1 MPASDPTF
9 GVYVHWPFC
18 ESKCPYCDFNS
29 HVRERVAEDRWRAA
43 YRTEIAAAAAAF
55 GRRRVDT
62 VFFGG
67 GTPSRMHPDTVAA
80 VLDAIG
86 AGFEIAADAEITL
99 EANPASAE
107 VAKFRDVRSAGVNRL
122 SLGVQS
128 LDDDA
133 LRFLGRAHDAAAAR
147 AALAAALA
155 VFPRVSF
162 DLIYALPGQTR
173 AAWRAEL
180 TEALGLGGGHLSA
193 YQLTL
198 ETGTPFF
205 HAAAAGKLVL
215 PGDDDAAA
223 LYDLTQQLCDAAGLP
238 AYEVSN
244 HARDGEQSRH
254 NLLYWRSRDWAGIG
268 PGAHGRQPR
277 STGAPPAPATTAASA
292 TPFELMIRFG
302 PGAAPGG
309 TSSDPVHRIATRGRR
324 RTSTVPG
331 PIAASSPI
339 SRAPRRRPARSGT
352 SPAAKS
358 MPRGRTFL
366 PVRAGSVTRT
376 RPPSAGSV
384 FSWITTVSAPPGN
397 VPPVKIRTAWPG
409 ATVPAYAPPAGAAP
423 TTRSSTGAVA
433 TSAPRTA

>member
-268 PGAHGRQPR
+268 PGAHGRRTLGGRRTAGGRRLATAQRR
-277 STGAPPAPATTAASA
+277 SPEAWLAAVEGGDGGGESTEELDAAAVRDEALLMGLRLVEGIDDAGFRRRTGRGLAETFA
-292 TPFELMIRFG
+292 
-302 PGAAPGG
+302 AAPGDLAAAG
-309 TSSDPVHRIATRGRR
+309 LVDWDGACLRAT
-324 RTSTVPG
+324 
-331 PIAASSPI
+331 
-339 SRAPRRRPARSGT
+339 
-352 SPAAKS
+352 
-358 MPRGRTFL
+358 
-366 PVRAGSVTRT
+366 
-376 RPPSAGSV
+376 
-384 FSWITTVSAPPGN
+384 
-397 VPPVKIRTAWPG
+397 
-409 ATVPAYAPPAGAAP
+409 PAGRLLLGRIVAAL
-423 TTRSSTGAVA
+423 
-433 TSAPRTA
+433 SAAADHSA